1 MTIMKGKKHISDNQH
16 KKPNLI
22 IVFADQMRYM
32 DMGCAGNE
40 QIKTPNLDKLAEQG
54 AFFTNAVSTCAVC
67 GPHRAMMF
75 TGMYPLSNT
84 VFTNNI
90 RLPDDIPSMGK
101 ILKEQGWRTA
111 YIGKWHLAGEPA
123 EQGYVPP
130 GAGRHGFDYW
140 AVHNCSHQYYD
151 SIYYRDSPDPIVMKG
166 WQPDEQTGLALEY
179 IKKHAEQ
186 SDNNDEPFAM
196 VMSLG
201 TPHTPF
207 IAPPEYKALYPP
219 ENIRLRENVPEN
231 NLYNCLHVSDSP
243 IPPMFKEWWN
253 KNKNQPG
260 NPRFREPELILRE
273 FISNYY
279 GAITN
284 IDYNMGRIMAGLKKH
299 GIDNETI
306 VVFTSDHGEM
316 LGSHGHLHKWQPWEE
331 SIKVPFIVRYPG
343 KVPEKTRIAAPF
355 GSPDILPT
363 LLSLMGINTP
373 NSVEGDDF
381 SALLQTRDNTKLKER
396 ASALIL
402 CVCAATTWGRKWTWS
417 GRGMP
422 GDFFRPYRGVRTQR
436 HTYVRDHNGP
446 WFLYDNEQDPFQLNN
461 LVETAGKSAI
471 PSELD
476 KEIEYWLERTN
487 DFFGHNEDYQKLV
500 DLNTG
505 TVLDRDGLTRKN

>member
-1 MTIMKGKKHISDNQH
+1 
-16 KKPNLI
+16 
-22 IVFADQMRYM
+22 
-32 DMGCAGNE
+32 
-40 QIKTPNLDKLAEQG
+40 
-54 AFFTNAVSTCAVC
+54 
-67 GPHRAMMF
+67 
-75 TGMYPLSNT
+75 
-84 VFTNNI
+84 
-90 RLPDDIPSMGK
+90 
-101 ILKEQGWRTA
+101 
-111 YIGKWHLAGEPA
+111 
-123 EQGYVPP
+123 
-130 GAGRHGFDYW
+130 
-140 AVHNCSHQYYD
+140 
-151 SIYYRDSPDPIVMKG
+151 
-166 WQPDEQTGLALEY
+166 
-179 IKKHAEQ
+179 
-186 SDNNDEPFAM
+186 
-196 VMSLG
+196 
-201 TPHTPF
+201 
-207 IAPPEYKALYPP
+207 
-219 ENIRLRENVPEN
+219 
-231 NLYNCLHVSDSP
+231 
-243 IPPMFKEWWN
+243 
-253 KNKNQPG
+253 
-260 NPRFREPELILRE
+260 
-273 FISNYY
+273 
-279 GAITN
+279 
-284 IDYNMGRIMAGLKKH
+284 
-299 GIDNETI
+299 
-306 VVFTSDHGEM
+306 M

-331 SIKVPFIVRYPG
+331 SIKVPFIVRYPE